1 MGSVEI
7 VEYEALDP
15 EFYQERVRNLFY
27 AAPWLRVLAN
37 TYGYQFHTAVDR
49 STDQFIIFTVVEHFV
64 GRKVISLPFSD
75 YTEIHSEA
83 GARLLSAIQK
93 QYPTLP
99 VVLKTTLTDAAAL
112 GQPIRNAYYH
122 RIDTQEAGQAQQ
134 RRSSS
139 FKRGVKK
146 AQRAGVK
153 AVLKQDETA
162 LKAFYAMYHQLR
174 IHKFN
179 SIPQPYAFFLEI
191 FKVFIAHDQ
200 GFILQAEH
208 QEQVIASIVV
218 LQHQDI
224 LYYKFGCSLEASL
237 DMRPN
242 NLIFDTLIGYAQ
254 QHQFKAIDLGLS
266 GAGASYEGLVRFK
279 ESMGGVR
286 KDITYFRSDPPGYDG
301 QAEKEFKRLLSSL
314 TQVIVEQEPDVAA
327 TDRFSEFLYPFFA

>member
-7 VEYEALDP
+7 VDYEALDP
-15 EFYQERVRNLFY
+15 EFYQERVHHLFC

-37 TYGYQFHTAVDR
+37 TYGYQFHTAIDR

-75 YTEIHSEA
+75 YTEIDPVA
-83 GARLLSAIQK
+83 GVKLLSAIRE

-112 GQPIRNAYYH
+112 GQPIRHAYYH
-122 RIDTQEAGQAQQ
+122 RINTQEAGQTQQ
-134 RRSSS
+134 KQSSS

-146 AQRAGVK
+146 AQRAEVQV
-153 AVLKQDETA
+153 VLKQDETA
-162 LKAFYAMYHQLR
+162 LRTFYAMYHQLR
-174 IHKFN
+174 IHKFT
-179 SIPQPYAFFLEI
+179 SIPQPYAFFQEI
-191 FKVFIAHDQ
+191 FRAFIAQDQ

-224 LYYKFGCSLEASL
+224 LYYKFGCSSEASL
-237 DMRPN
+237 DLRPN
-242 NLIFDTLIGYAQ
+242 NLIFDTLIRYAQ
-254 QHQFKAIDLGLS
+254 QHHFKAIDLGLS

-286 KDITYFRSDPPGYDG
+286 KDITYFRTVPPVYDER
-301 QAEKEFKRLLSSL
+301 AEKDFKQLLSSL

-327 TDRFSEFLYPFFA
+327 TDQFSKLLYPFFA